1 MTDTNGDGPV
11 IVRLDMVSLC
21 TLMAGGNVDLPMVNV
36 RLQAGGDLAKLVWNE
51 RRRLNGART
60 QRPLPAKDF

>member
-1 MTDTNGDGPV
+1 MSESNGDGRV

-36 RLQAGGDLAKLVWNE
+36 RLQAGGDLARLIWDE
-51 RRRLNGART
+51 RRRLNRVRV
-60 QRPLPAKDF
+60 QKPLPLKDS